1 MQQLLTIIMNCVAY
15 IPGNST
21 TLIDKLTLSSVMIP
35 VRSGATNPGILAI
48 VFVIDIRKPE

>member
-1 MQQLLTIIMNCVAY
+1 MQQLLTIIRNCVTY
-15 IPGNST
+15 IPT
-21 TLIDKLTLSSVMIP
+21 RLIDKLTLSSVMIP